1 MRLPLLS
8 DPAFHPSSKTPGG
21 LGQRL
26 RCAAAALALW
36 IGIGGAA
43 SAVAAPVPTDPVR
56 ELLRLL
62 ERQRAAPAAC
72 RPGATPP
79 AALRKSPALA
89 QAAALTPRSGGSD
102 ALNLALRRAGYAA
115 ALSTA
120 IELSGPVDASAA
132 LRMLAARHCAALSNP
147 AYADIGIA
155 HAADR
160 WRVVLAEPLL
170 SPALGSS
177 EDASLQV
184 LALVN
189 AARTVD
195 RRCGARRMRAAPPLR
210 WSGVLS
216 EVSLGHSRDM
226 ALRDTLAH
234 VGADGSRVRQRVVK
248 RGYVARQVGENV
260 AAGQGSAEQVVA
272 DWLASPDHCENLMIP
287 GYTEMGAA
295 YVIDLRSA
303 AVIYWTQVFA
313 RPLRP
318 NRSSPTAPIAAAQ
331 AS

>member
-1 MRLPLLS
+1 MRLPLLL
-8 DPAFHPSSKTPGG
+8 DPACRP
-21 LGQRL
+21 L
-26 RCAAAALALW
+26 RTRCTVATVALWVGAVFAGPAAAAPAN
-36 IGIGGAA
+36 
-43 SAVAAPVPTDPVR
+43 TDPVR
-56 ELLRLL
+56 ELSRLL
-62 ERQRAAPAAC
+62 ERQRASAAAC
-72 RPGATPP
+72 RPGAPP
-79 AALRKSPALA
+79 PPGLRTSPALA

-115 ALSTA
+115 ARSTA
-120 IELSGPVDASAA
+120 IELSGPVDAPAA
-132 LRMLAARHCAALSNP
+132 LKMLAARHCAALSNP

-160 WRVVLAEPLL
+160 WRIVLAEPLL

-177 EDASLQV
+177 EGASLQV

-189 AARTVD
+189 GARAVE
-195 RRCGARRMRAAPPLR
+195 RRCGARRMPAAPPLR

-216 EVSLGHSRDM
+216 QVSFGHSRDM
-226 ALRDTLAH
+226 ALRDTLSH
-234 VGADGSRVRQRVVK
+234 TGADGSRVRQRVVR
-248 RGYVARQVGENV
+248 RGYAARSVGENV
-260 AAGQGSAEQVVA
+260 AAGQGSAKQVVA

-287 GYTEMGAA
+287 SYTEMGAA

-318 NRSSPTAPIAAAQ
+318 NRSTPTPPSSATQ
-331 AS
+331 AR